1 MPQESSARL
10 RGSSLLFGTIY
21 HESETLIYVLLSAVD
36 LLVTYFLLSQQS
48 DNLQFVEANPFARFF
63 LDRWGIKGMIYF
75 KFAMVALVCVVAQV
89 IARWKP
95 MTARLVLWFAIV
107 VMIYVV
113 VYSVKL
119 YRANSPDGGL
129 PWDDLSARWRSAS
142 LTAAIEL
149 DTREDFAQ
157 TGITVPGD
165 IPGMAID
172 PESRRGN

>member
-1 MPQESSARL
+1 MPHESTARS
-10 RGSSLLFGTIY
+10 RRSSLLFGAFF

-48 DNLQFVEANPFARFF
+48 ENLQFVEANPFARFF

-75 KFAMVALVCVVAQV
+75 KFAMVALVCVVTQI

-119 YRANSPDGGL
+119 YRANPPGDGL
-129 PWDDLSARWRSAS
+129 PS
-142 LTAAIEL
+142 E
-149 DTREDFAQ
+149 E
-157 TGITVPGD
+157 TGIWPLAEALAVV
-165 IPGMAID
+165 AL
-172 PESRRGN
+172 